1 MNFKKY
7 YRKIVKSEV
16 DEFIEDFKQFDKNKE
31 VTRTF
36 SNGYCYWFAHIL
48 FYRFKNYDPKIVY
61 YEVGKHFAVK
71 IYGHI
76 FDITGDITLKN
87 LFFEDW
93 EEYQKNN
100 PEEAKVIYNT
110 MINKI
115 F

>member
-1 MNFKKY
+1 MNTKLHKDGVIYEVNLFINKFKT
-7 YRKIVKSEV
+7 
-16 DEFIEDFKQFDKNKE
+16 FDRYGD
-31 VTRTF
+31 VTKTF
-36 SNGYCYWFAHIL
+36 TNGYCYWFAHIL
-48 FYRFKNYDPKIVY
+48 LHRFSKYNPKIVY

-100 PEEAKVIYNT
+100 PKEAKVICNT